1 MQSPSSLRL
10 VALAVSASIASL
22 TSTAQLVGTNT
33 AEVHPPLTTQTCTK
47 SGCKDDKTSVVL
59 DSNWRWLHKDGG
71 TTNCYTGNTWDKTLC
86 PDPKTCASSCAMDGA
101 DYTGIYGITAEA
113 DSLSLKLVT
122 KGPYG
127 TNVGSRVYIMDEDDE
142 HYRMY
147 MLLNQEFTFDVD
159 VSELDCGLNGAL
171 YFVEMEADGGMK
183 QFPTNKAGAKYGTG
197 YCDAQCPQDIKFIN
211 GEANIIGWDPSKSDK
226 NAGSG
231 KYGACC
237 GEMDIWEANSISNA
251 YTSHPCS
258 ITTKTK
264 GAHRCASEKECG
276 VDKNRYSGVCDKDG
290 CDFNPYRMGNKTF
303 FGPGADFTID
313 TTKKFTVVTRFI
325 TDDNTAKGTLTE
337 ITRHYVQDGV
347 THEMPRSTHKA
358 IKDMNSLTDAKCAST
373 KTLFGDKDDHK
384 AKGGLAQMGLSM
396 SRGMVLT
403 ISLWADHA
411 AQCLW
416 LDSDY
421 PVTAAKSKP
430 GVSRGTCATT
440 SGVPDEVIAKQAE
453 STVKFTNIRIGD
465 IGTTVKGISIGKSS
479 AVTQDDS
486 EEDTT
491 ATKQSDDTP
500 SVDAAAVKGNS
511 EVAGEAGE
519 DAVDG
524 AATKET
530 EEEEVDPAAT
540 KGAEEEEVD
549 PAATKETEEEEVDP
563 AATKGA
569 EEEEVDPA
577 ATKETEE
584 EEVDPA
590 ATKGAEEEEVDP
602 AATKETE
609 EEEVDPAATKETEEE
624 EVDPAA
630 TKGAEEEEVDP
641 AATKETEE
649 EEVDPA
655 ATKEADS
662 EEEVDA
668 AATKGGDPAATKEA
682 GDASPVVPL
691 EADDSEVDPIVAGVA
706 TSVGAEE
713 ASPTKPTTACKRR
726 QRRH

>member
-10 VALAVSASIASL
+10 VALAVSASLASL
-22 TSTAQLVGTNT
+22 TTTTTAQLVGTST

-47 SGCKDDKTSVVL
+47 DGCKDDKTSVVL

-101 DYTGIYGITAEA
+101 DYTGTYGITSEA

-122 KGPYG
+122 KGPYS
-127 TNVGSRVYIMDEDDE
+127 TNIGSRVYVMDEDDE

-264 GAHRCASEKECG
+264 GAYRCTSEKECG

-347 THEMPRSTHKA
+347 THEMPHSNHKA
-358 IKDMNSLTDAKCAST
+358 IKDMNSLTDTKCAST

-486 EEDTT
+486 EEDTP
-491 ATKQSDDTP
+491 ATKQSNDTP
-500 SVDAAAVKGNS
+500 SVDVAAVKGNS
-511 EVAGEAGE
+511 EVGGEADE
-519 DAVDG
+519 EAVDG

-530 EEEEVDPAAT
+530 DSEEEVD
-540 KGAEEEEVD
+540 G
-549 PAATKETEEEEVDP
+549 AATKET
-563 AATKGA
+563 
-569 EEEEVDPA
+569 
-577 ATKETEE
+577 
-584 EEVDPA
+584 
-590 ATKGAEEEEVDP
+590 
-602 AATKETE
+602 
-609 EEEVDPAATKETEEE
+609 
-624 EVDPAA
+624 
-630 TKGAEEEEVDP
+630 
-641 AATKETEE
+641 
-649 EEVDPA
+649 
-655 ATKEADS
+655 DS

-668 AATKGGDPAATKEA
+668 AATKGGDPTATKKAEGA
-682 GDASPVVPL
+682 NPVVPL
-691 EADDSEVDPIVAGVA
+691 EADDSEVDPTVAGVA

-713 ASPTKPTTACKRR
+713 ASPTKPTAACKRR
-726 QRRH
+726 H